1 MITDLE
7 HRLLMTK
14 TNIVKDYA
22 IQLEGA
28 LRWIVEFVEL
38 GDEDS
43 RPVELVEWLA
53 AVKLMLE
60 EK

>member
-28 LRWIVEFVEL
+28 LKWIVEFVEL
-38 GDEDS
+38 GDEES

-60 EK
+60 AK

>member
-28 LRWIVEFVEL
+28 LKWIVEFVEL
-38 GDEDS
+38 GDEES

-53 AVKLMLE
+53 AVKLVLE
-60 EK
+60 AK